1 MKLVKCVLKLF
12 MNLFFQNVPIQTL
25 LSISIGVAKGMEHI
39 IKQNFIHCDLA
50 ARNCM

>member
-1 MKLVKCVLKLF
+1 MQGISKLF
-12 MNLFFQNVPIQTL
+12 LKLFFQNLRIQNL

-39 IKQNFIHCDLA
+39 AEQNIIHCDLA